1 MTFPEVAATHPG
13 CCRETMVRGIGA
25 DSADFSGCI
34 PLFGLDRPGTKRK
47 LISFWRKIHIL
58 HFTQIAGRDSRV
70 RGE

>member
-1 MTFPEVAATHPG
+1 LPRSIPALVGKTK
-13 CCRETMVRGIGA
+13 VRGIGA

-47 LISFWRKIHIL
+47 LISFWRKIHI
-58 HFTQIAGRDSRV
+58 FCFAQVAGRDSFD